1 METKI
6 KSYKD
11 LDVYNR
17 SYKLSIIVCTK
28 VVVKLPKEEKFDLK
42 DYTYVLKK
50 SWQSQKIFSL
60 MDLEPLFDTF
70 FARWPLGLPV
80 VS

>member
-1 METKI
+1 MPKPITEEKKIEWETKI
-6 KSYKD
+6 RQQRESG
-11 LDVYNR
+11 
-17 SYKLSIIVCTK
+17 LSIRQ
-28 VVVKLPKEEKFDLK
+28 
-42 DYTYVLKK
+42 YVLKK